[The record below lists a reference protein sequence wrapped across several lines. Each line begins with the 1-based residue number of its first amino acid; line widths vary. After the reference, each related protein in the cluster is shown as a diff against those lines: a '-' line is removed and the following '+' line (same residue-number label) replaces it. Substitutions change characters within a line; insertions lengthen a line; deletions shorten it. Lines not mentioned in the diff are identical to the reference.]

1 MYFVI
6 CRAGGYNGIVRKET
20 GKLVNRNTGYPFNL
34 QENKMSETIH
44 RAHNFNA
51 GPAGLPLEVMQ
62 QAQAELL
69 DYKSTG
75 MSIIEMSHRSKEFEA
90 MLNETEADLRELL
103 NIPANYK
110 VLFMQGGAS
119 LQFSMIPMN
128 LRPAGASADYIVT
141 GAWSKKAAQEAQKLG
156 ATRVAADMKASN
168 YNGLPASLDLDPQA
182 AYLYYCSNE
191 TIHGVEFFQNPQ
203 PPAGVELVCDTSS
216 DFMSRPIDV
225 TKFAYLYAGAQK
237 NVGPAGV
244 VVGILREDMLERVPA
259 NLPVMLDFK
268 VQVENNSLYNT
279 PPCFSI
285 YMVGLVMKWIKKL
298 GGLAAIEAR
307 NTAKADLLYQTIDA
321 SGGFFK
327 GHAQPES
334 RSRMNVTFR
343 LPNEELEAQF
353 ASEAKKLNM
362 IGLKGHRSVGGLRAS
377 IYNAVELSDVEVL
390 AQFMKEFHKK
400 NG

>member
-1 MYFVI
+1 
-6 CRAGGYNGIVRKET
+6 
-20 GKLVNRNTGYPFNL
+20 
-34 QENKMSETIH
+34 MSETIH

-69 DYKSTG
+69 DYKGTG
-75 MSIIEMSHRSKEFEA
+75 MSIMEMSHRSKEFEA

-141 GAWSKKAAQEAQKLG
+141 GAWSKKAIQEAQKLG
-156 ATRVAADMKASN
+156 PARAAADMKASN
-168 YNGLPASLDLDPQA
+168 YNSLPASLDLDPKA

-191 TIHGVEFFQNPQ
+191 TIHGVEFFQEPQ
-203 PPAGVELVCDTSS
+203 PPAGVELICDASS
-216 DFMSRPIDV
+216 DFMSRPVDV
-225 TKFAYLYAGAQK
+225 TKYAYLYAGAQK
-237 NVGPAGV
+237 NIGPAGV

-307 NTAKADLLYQTIDA
+307 NQAKANLLYQTIDA

-327 GHAQPES
+327 GHAAPEA

-343 LPNEELEAQF
+343 LPSEELEAQF

-377 IYNAVELSDVEVL
+377 IYNAVELSDVEALV
-390 AQFMKEFHKK
+390 QFMKEFQKK